1 MMIMVT
7 VSRRRKILLTG
18 RFIAWLCIDMMRMMI
33 FMWRWQIFLARRF
46 IARPDIVMMVFL
58 MRRRKILLTGW
69 LIPWLA
75 VMMRRRWGQ
84 VVLAGWMIVR

>member
-7 VSRRRKILLTG
+7 VSRRRKILLAR

-58 MRRRKILLTGW
+58 MRGWKILLTGW

>member
-1 MMIMVT
+1 MMIMVA
-7 VSRRRKILLTG
+7 VSRRRKILLAG
-18 RFIAWLCIDMMRMMI
+18 GFIAWLCIDM
-33 FMWRWQIFLARRF
+33 IFLARRF

-58 MRRRKILLTGW
+58 MRRRKILLTWW